1 MKSEAYVHT
10 MTLRALIVDDE
21 PLARRGLVI
30 RLSNVSD
37 LEILGEFGNGRDAV
51 AAVAELKPDVIFLD
65 IQMPVMDGFEV
76 LRQIQGPDMPMV
88 IFVTAY
94 DEFAINAFEAHALD
108 YLLKPVDDKRLED
121 AVAKAREHRDE
132 KQALEHRAR
141 LLQMVAELGGVER
154 VDLEELLS
162 KGLAA
167 LDSGYLD
174 IIPIKDAGRTVRVD
188 ASTIDWIDAAGDY
201 MCIHAE
207 GQTHIMRGTMKK
219 LEEVLNPKRFQRVH
233 RSTIVNIDRVR
244 EIRSHING
252 EYFLIL
258 EGDVELKMS
267 RHYKDRIKHFV
278 PEV

>member
-1 MKSEAYVHT
+1 MSGFKNMT
-10 MTLRALIVDDE
+10 MRAIIVDDE

-30 RLSNVSD
+30 RLSQVED

-51 AAVAELKPDVIFLD
+51 AAVAELKPDLVFLD

-76 LRQIQGPDMPMV
+76 LRAIQGPEMPMV

-108 YLLKPVDDKRLED
+108 YLLKPVDDKRLEE
-121 AVAKAREHRDE
+121 AIEKAREHRDE
-132 KQALEHRAR
+132 RQALEHRAR
-141 LLQMVAELGGVER
+141 LLELVAELGGVER
-154 VDLEELLS
+154 VDLDELLS

-167 LDSGYLD
+167 LDSGFLD
-174 IIPIKDAGRTVRVD
+174 VVPIKDAGKTIRVQS
-188 ASTIDWIDAAGDY
+188 STIDWVDAAGDY

-219 LEEVLNPKRFQRVH
+219 LEEVLNPRQFQRVH

-244 EIRSHING
+244 EVRSHING
-252 EYFLIL
+252 EFFLVL
-258 EGDVELKMS
+258 DDDVELKMS